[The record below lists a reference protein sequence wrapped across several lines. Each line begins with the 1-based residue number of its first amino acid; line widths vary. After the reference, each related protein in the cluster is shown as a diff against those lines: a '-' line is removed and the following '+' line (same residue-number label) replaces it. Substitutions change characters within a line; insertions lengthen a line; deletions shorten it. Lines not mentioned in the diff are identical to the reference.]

1 MRSRVF
7 WRRLATA
14 AGIYGSAVFGF
25 LGTVVAFRVLGE
37 DGFGLLA
44 IVLAAVGFL
53 QMLLDLTAE
62 EALVK
67 YGFQFAA
74 REAWGK
80 LRRLFRAG
88 LLFKLAGAA
97 VAAAA
102 VIAFAFVAGRV
113 YDTGALRTPLLLA
126 AVLPLLQ
133 APETYGSAAL
143 ILRERYDL
151 RGAFLLLAMGFRF
164 TGLAVGS
171 LYGVSGAVVGI
182 LIAQAFATAAIVAAG
197 RVALSRFPRA
207 APESLAA
214 DWPGVRAFV
223 ARSSIGT
230 GLVSLRTTLGT
241 LIVGAVAGVVQASY
255 FRVAQAPQAGF
266 ASLSAPARLILLTE
280 QTRDFERGR
289 SDLLWQSLRRYTA
302 GTAVLMAAA
311 VPVLWWLMPDLV
323 RLVFGAEALPAV
335 DAARLILLAAAL
347 QLVWGWTKSLPVSI
361 GRPGLRIVAHAV
373 EIAVFVPAL
382 LVLAPGWGATGA
394 AGAVLIST
402 AAFVLTWTVMAVR
415 LRHEVFAT

>member
-25 LGTVVAFRVLGE
+25 LGTVVAFRVLG
-37 DGFGLLA
+37 DDDFGLLA

-67 YGFQFAA
+67 FGFQFSA

-80 LRRLFRAG
+80 LGTLFRAG

-97 VAAAA
+97 VAAMA
-102 VIAFAFVAGRV
+102 VVAFAFAAGRV
-113 YDTGALRTPLLLA
+113 YDTGELRTPLLLA
-126 AVLPLLQ
+126 ALLPVLQ

-151 RGAFLLLAMGFRF
+151 RGAFLLLAMALRF
-164 TGLAVGS
+164 AGLAIGS
-171 LYGVSGAVVGI
+171 LYGVSGAVAGV
-182 LIAQAFATAAIVAAG
+182 LVAQIVATAAIVAAG
-197 RVALSRFPRA
+197 RAALRRFPRA
-207 APESLAA
+207 PREPLAD
-214 DWPGVRAFV
+214 DWPGVRSFV
-223 ARSSIGT
+223 ARSSVGT

-241 LIVGAVAGVVQASY
+241 LIVGAAAGVVQASY

-266 ASLSAPARLILLTE
+266 ASLSAPVRLILLTE

-289 SDLLWQSLRRYTA
+289 GDLLWQSLRRYTA
-302 GTAVLMAAA
+302 GAAVLMAAA
-311 VPVLWWLMPDLV
+311 VPVFWWLMPELV
-323 RLVFGAEALPAV
+323 RFVFGREALPAV

-373 EIAVFVPAL
+373 EVAVFVPAL
-382 LVLAPGWGATGA
+382 VVLASAWGATGA
-394 AGAVLIST
+394 AGAVLLAT

-415 LRHEVFAT
+415 LRHEVLAT